1 MGFSTR
7 RQITLRNAAFAA
19 VLTLVCLLGVVSYS
33 QLVSYVLLIGALVV
47 PFTRWRWPLA
57 TVAAIAAVLAAA
69 SICEVLPIG
78 AIALGP
84 FAAYVTRRHLAAP
97 LRDIATAVL
106 LIGDIIAIAFIA
118 PALRELE
125 PADRIPYVAWSVT
138 LLTVALLFGEL
149 RRRAEESAEQE
160 LARQRAEIEREAQ
173 EQRAHLAREIHDIVT
188 HSLTVI
194 VAQADGARFG
204 DETLEAKDAALRTI
218 GSVGRDSLRQMRG
231 VVELLRNTGPRPV
244 EPLAELDID
253 RLVATCRAGGLQVDY
268 TVKGTPPKD
277 LAPVTALT
285 VQRIV
290 QESLT
295 NAMKHGTGSANLT
308 VSWGD
313 DVVEVLVSNPVAP
326 GAVSQPGHGVEG
338 MKQRASLV
346 GGNVTTSLGATGT
359 WTTAARIPLHP

>member
-1 MGFSTR
+1 
-7 RQITLRNAAFAA
+7 
-19 VLTLVCLLGVVSYS
+19 
-33 QLVSYVLLIGALVV
+33 
-47 PFTRWRWPLA
+47 
-57 TVAAIAAVLAAA
+57 
-69 SICEVLPIG
+69 
-78 AIALGP
+78 
-84 FAAYVTRRHLAAP
+84 
-97 LRDIATAVL
+97 
-106 LIGDIIAIAFIA
+106 
-118 PALRELE
+118 
-125 PADRIPYVAWSVT
+125 
-138 LLTVALLFGEL
+138 
-149 RRRAEESAEQE
+149 
-160 LARQRAEIEREAQ
+160 
-173 EQRAHLAREIHDIVT
+173 
-188 HSLTVI
+188 
-194 VAQADGARFG
+194 
-204 DETLEAKDAALRTI
+204 
-218 GSVGRDSLRQMRG
+218 MRG

-313 DVVEVLVSNPVAP
+313 DVKVLVSNPVAP

-359 WTTAARIPLHP
+359 WATEARIPLHP

>member
-1 MGFSTR
+1 M
-7 RQITLRNAAFAA
+7 AAFML
-19 VLTLVCLLGVVSYS
+19 VTCLVGLLPDSRQLVVGLTLLACAV
-33 QLVSYVLLIGALVV
+33 AA
-47 PFTRWRWPLA
+47 PFTRWRWPLE
-57 TVAAIAAVLAAA
+57 TFAAILAVLIPAAFCN
-69 SICEVLPIG
+69 SLPVG
-78 AIALGP
+78 TIAVAP
-84 FAAYVTRRHLAAP
+84 FAAYIARRHLPAP
-97 LRDIATAVL
+97 HRDIATGAL
-106 LIGDIIAIAFIA
+106 LLGDAAATAFVI
-118 PALRELE
+118 PALTALE
-125 PADRIPYVAWSVT
+125 PAERLPYVFWSII

-173 EQRAHLAREIHDIVT
+173 EQRAHLAREVHDIVT

-194 VAQADGARFG
+194 VAQADGARFSDG
-204 DETLEAKDAALRTI
+204 TLETKDTALRTI
-218 GSVGRDSLRQMRG
+218 ASVGRDSLRQMRG

-313 DVVEVLVSNPVAP
+313 DVKVLVSNPVAP

-359 WTTAARIPLHP
+359 WATEARIPLHP